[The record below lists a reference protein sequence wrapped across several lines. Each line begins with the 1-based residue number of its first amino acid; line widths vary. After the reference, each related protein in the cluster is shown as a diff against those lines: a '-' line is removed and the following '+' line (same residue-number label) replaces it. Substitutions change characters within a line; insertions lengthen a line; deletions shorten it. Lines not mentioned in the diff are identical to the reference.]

1 MDQKKTLRLVQY
13 SLIAALAYV
22 GFQFLRL
29 DIPVGPERTA
39 IHLGNTFV
47 VLGALLL
54 GGWGGFA
61 GAVGLTLADL
71 TSGYVTSAPKTFV
84 LKLVIGLIA
93 TFVSRKVFRIE
104 KETDLNMQA
113 KIALISGIASLGC
126 NTILDPLF
134 GYFYKVYLF
143 GIPLNLAAELA
154 KISSATTLANAV
166 CSVIFV
172 FILWPALYA
181 ALARSGML
189 LWNSPQDRSE
199 TSERS

>member
-1 MDQKKTLRLVQY
+1 M
-13 SLIAALAYV
+13 
-22 GFQFLRL
+22 
-29 DIPVGPERTA
+29 
-39 IHLGNTFV
+39 
-47 VLGALLL
+47 
-54 GGWGGFA
+54 
-61 GAVGLTLADL
+61 
-71 TSGYVTSAPKTFV
+71 

-104 KETDLNMQA
+104 KETDLKMQA
-113 KIALISGIASLGC
+113 KIALISAIASLGC

-189 LWNSPQDRSE
+189 LWNIPQDRSE
-199 TSERS
+199 TSEKS